1 MYAGWTLLAAA
12 ALGQTPY
19 GYGPQGYG
27 PQGYGPQG
35 YGPAAPS
42 YGFSSPAPAPA
53 FGPTSYGSAVPYGA
67 AGPSGEVTASGVSGG
82 YGDQLYPYESQ
93 EPWLHGYFQEI
104 PAYGGYHSFKP
115 YNYRHVLS
123 QSQTAAGF
131 GMSPTMPYSQQFWHR
146 YENRANLS
154 PFANEPGGMM
164 PVPVGPAGMH
174 QGTPQGTLQEAPQAF
189 PGVGMSAP
197 SMIAPSPV
205 QPAAWEPGPVIVPAN
220 AESRPADGKGQW
232 GRWSQP
238 GEH

>member
-19 GYGPQGYG
+19 G

-35 YGPAAPS
+35 YGPAPPS
-42 YGFSSPAPAPA
+42 YGFTSPAPAPA
-53 FGPTSYGSAVPYGA
+53 FGPTSYGA
-67 AGPSGEVTASGVSGG
+67 AGPYGEVTASGVSGG

-104 PAYGGYHSFKP
+104 PAYGGYHSFRP

-164 PVPVGPAGMH
+164 PLPVGPAGMP
-174 QGTPQGTLQEAPQAF
+174 QGTPQGVPQAF

-197 SMIAPSPV
+197 SILAPSRV
-205 QPAAWEPGPVIVPAN
+205 QPASWEPGPVIVPAN
-220 AESRPADGKGQW
+220 ARSRPADAKGQW

-238 GEH
+238 GDH